1 MTDTNNDDILDNGVV
16 ADSEPETVTSD
27 EDIRLDGDDVVEEI
41 NEQSLPMSVDKLMEF
56 IRGDCKCIRRRIM
69 DTDFEE
75 MKEYTSVFGIG
86 AISVF
91 ILMYIRYIIMFI
103 AMIGSAIGIN
113 FIIVSYMMRQ
123 SGFDDEVIDFTFE
136 HDPEIR
142 RLKFQNAN
150 YEELYDAYMKVD
162 EVNQPFD
169 DLVKLK
175 DFKEHM
181 VIDADALP
189 CKKIIMYYDSEEEVF
204 KYYTQVGDMTQPML
218 NAACRQ
224 YCIEKNVVQLYNDE
238 SDWAFM
244 VETYGSEED
253 QKKLEKYL
261 PAIEEEPETD
271 ELEKRKGSFI
281 DVTEKN
287 SNDDNESNENDEK
300 PASLFVSKS
309 DGAQKKEEK
318 TVKRNTIVEKKT
330 NRFLKMGSID
340 DYDTDKNAKERSE
353 KTKDVDY
360 KTFMQSL
367 FSKPKQE

>member
-1 MTDTNNDDILDNGVV
+1 
-16 ADSEPETVTSD
+16 
-27 EDIRLDGDDVVEEI
+27 
-41 NEQSLPMSVDKLMEF
+41 ME
-56 IRGDCKCIRRRIM
+56 
-69 DTDFEE
+69 TDFEE
-75 MKEYTSVFGIG
+75 IKEYTSVFGIG

-103 AMIGSAIGIN
+103 AMIGSAVGIN
-113 FIIVSYMMRQ
+113 FIIVSYAMRKI
-123 SGFDDEVIDFTFE
+123 GFDDETIDFTFE

-150 YEELYDAYMKVD
+150 YEELYEAYMNVSED
-162 EVNQPFD
+162 NQPFD
-169 DLVKLK
+169 DLEKLK
-175 DFKEHM
+175 ETEEHM

-204 KYYTQVGDMTQPML
+204 KYYTQVGDMTQTML

-224 YCIEKNVVQLYNDE
+224 YCLEKNVVQLYNDE

-244 VETYGSEED
+244 VETYGNED
-253 QKKLEKYL
+253 DKKVLEKYL
-261 PAIEEEPETD
+261 PVIEEEPETE

-287 SNDDNESNENDEK
+287 SDDDNESDEK
-300 PASLFVSKS
+300 PTTLFVSKS
-309 DGAQKKEEK
+309 NGAQKKEEK

-340 DYDTDKNAKERSE
+340 DYETDKNAKERSE
-353 KTKDVDY
+353 QTKDVDY